1 MKTIKEI
8 NKKFD
13 ERFPHL
19 VAFSIELAEERRTA
33 IKSFYTQQI
42 LSLIEELEGKVIGAD
57 IVPFLSM
64 KPVEKP
70 IMFDQSDYYIDL
82 GKKRFQDQM
91 RASIKSYKLNFLL

>member
-42 LSLIEELEGKVIGAD
+42 LSLIEELEGKIPKKMKSREIKHKEIGLKEA
-57 IVPFLSM
+57 PWYWWGF
-64 KPVEKP
+64 
-70 IMFDQSDYYIDL
+70 SDARNEAI
-82 GKKRFQDQM
+82 DQM
-91 RASIKSYKLNFLL
+91 RATIKSYKKGL